1 MLDEDDV
8 WAAFTAGGW
17 PAASS
22 WPGTWAPMPRAR
34 ADDGGERRR
43 RAAHNAVERR
53 RRDAINNQIME
64 LALLLPEE
72 ALREALDESM
82 QGGMRSV
89 WRPGEGAAEVVP
101 AVPAVV
107 PRAPAPPPVPAA
119 APRHSC
125 LHDPPLCTEVQ
136 RLARV
141 SPRSAV
147 LAHAHF
153 RPNKG
158 TVLRKSVAYVCAL
171 QRLVGA
177 QQERIARLAAEL
189 GAVYSSGG
197 G

>member
-1 MLDEDDV
+1 MWTAL
-8 WAAFTAGGW
+8 AAG
-17 PAASS
+17 S
-22 WPGTWAPMPRAR
+22 WPGAGAGWPGAWTRMPGAP
-34 ADDGGERRR
+34 ADDAGERRR
-43 RAAHNAVERR
+43 RAARNAVERR
-53 RRDAINNQIME
+53 RRDTINSRIME
-64 LALLLPEE
+64 LALLLPED

-82 QGGMRSV
+82 QGGMRSE
-89 WRPGEGAAEVVP
+89 WRPGAAAEAAPPGPVP
-101 AVPAVV
+101 VP
-107 PRAPAPPPVPAA
+107 PAPAPPPPTA

-141 SPRSAV
+141 SPGSAV

-158 TVLRKSVAYVCAL
+158 TVLRKSIAYVCAL
-171 QRLVGA
+171 QRLVAA

-197 G
+197 